1 MIRIYIYYKKVIN
14 RILKSV
20 YHRKAIY
27 QLEKANAKF
36 CEDIKFN
43 GDTRLSIKGSVYIG
57 KGFVCNS
64 RGFCIDEGA
73 SIIHVNKGGEL
84 IIGNNSGMSNT
95 ALHCYNKVTIGDFV
109 NIGAGTM
116 IFDTNF
122 HSTDWKARE
131 DRHKDCINAKTAP
144 VHIGNHVFIGARC
157 IVGKGITIGDKSM
170 IAAGSVV
177 TKDVPAGEIWGGN
190 PAKFIKE
197 IDL

>member
-1 MIRIYIYYKKVIN
+1 MIRIYIYYKKAIDKIVN
-14 RILKSV
+14 YLYQK
-20 YHRKAIY
+20 KAVY
-27 QLEKANAKF
+27 QLKKANATFDK
-36 CEDIKFN
+36 DIKFK
-43 GDTRLSIKGSVYIG
+43 GDTRLFIKGSVCIG
-57 KGFVCNS
+57 KGFACNS

-84 IIGNNSGMSNT
+84 TIGNNSGISNT
-95 ALHCYNKVTIGDFV
+95 ALHCYNKITIGDFV

-122 HSTDWKARE
+122 HSTDWKTRE
-131 DRHKDCINAKTAP
+131 NRHEDFINAKTAP

-157 IVGKGITIGDKSM
+157 IIGKGITIGNKSM

-190 PAKFIKE
+190 PAKFIKK